1 MIPPTGVIGAA
12 WEVQQKLS
20 RAGLRFCFI
29 GGLAL
34 QRWGEPRYTQ
44 DVDLTLLCPFGEE
57 IALAR
62 RLAELFQPRFDGAV
76 EFAVESRVF
85 LAQTA
90 EGTPIDIAFGAI
102 DFEIRCVDRASPFDF
117 GGGGSLLIC
126 CAEDLIVMKA
136 FANRNRDWPDV
147 ESIVMRR
154 GIKLDWDLIERELKP
169 LLAIQ
174 GGQPVWNHLDEL
186 RQPNRFFASPK

>member
-1 MIPPTGVIGAA
+1 MISPAGVIGAA

-20 RAGLRFCFI
+20 RAELSFCFI

-57 IALAR
+57 LALGR
-62 RLAELFQPRFDGAV
+62 SLAELFQPRFDGAV
-76 EFAVESRVF
+76 EFSVESRVF

-90 EGTPIDIAFGAI
+90 DGTPIDIAFGAI
-102 DFEIRCVDRASPFDF
+102 DFELRCVDRASSFDF
-117 GGGGSLLIC
+117 GGGVSLRTC
-126 CAEDLIVMKA
+126 CAEDLIVMKV

-154 GIKLDWDLIERELKP
+154 GTKLDWELIERELKP

-174 GGQPVWNHLDEL
+174 GGQPVWDRLREL
-186 RQPNRFFASPK
+186 RQKLSFADR

>member
-1 MIPPTGVIGAA
+1 MIPPTGVIGAS

-20 RAGLRFCFI
+20 RAGSRFCFI

-44 DVDLTLLCPFGEE
+44 DVDLTILCPFGEE

-76 EFAVESRVF
+76 EFTVASRVF

-90 EGTPIDIAFGAI
+90 DGTPIDIAFGAI
-102 DFEIRCVDRASPFDF
+102 DFELRCVDRASSFDF
-117 GGGGSLLIC
+117 GGGISLLTC
-126 CAEDLIVMKA
+126 CAEDLIVMKV
-136 FANRNRDWPDV
+136 FANRDRDWPDV
-147 ESIVMRR
+147 ESIIMRR
-154 GIKLDWDLIERELKP
+154 GTELDWELIERELKP

-174 GGQPVWNHLDEL
+174 GGQPVWDRLDALWQKHCFSE
-186 RQPNRFFASPK
+186 R